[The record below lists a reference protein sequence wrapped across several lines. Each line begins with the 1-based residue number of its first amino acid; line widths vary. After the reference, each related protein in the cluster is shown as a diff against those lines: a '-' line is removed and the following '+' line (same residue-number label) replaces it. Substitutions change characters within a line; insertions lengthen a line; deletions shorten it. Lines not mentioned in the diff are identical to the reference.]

1 MSWIRTHPRS
11 AATLLLVA
19 LVVMFWRLTAGD
31 DRPTTAGPYVPP
43 ADRGTSALPSPAVP
57 ARADGAAL
65 QLGGPGAGFGLAPPG
80 VPVTSLERH
89 ELRIEVSSE
98 SSIPGLRYYIP
109 TSQEDQSGERSYPG
123 TTFGLSTAVFGR
135 PAYAAVWVKAFL
147 KGPVT
152 CRIYVDGELTSTE
165 TTVGRTG
172 TAVCR
177 G

>member
-1 MSWIRTHPRS
+1 ML
-11 AATLLLVA
+11 AALAVVLWLLTV
-19 LVVMFWRLTAGD
+19 GD
-31 DRPTTAGPYVPP
+31 DRPTTTGPYVPP
-43 ADRGTSALPSPAVP
+43 ADRGASALPAPAVP
-57 ARADGAAL
+57 ARAHEAAL

-89 ELRIEVSSE
+89 EVRIEVSSE

-109 TSQEDQSGERSYPG
+109 TSQENQSGERSYPG
-123 TTFGLSTAVFGR
+123 TTFGLSTAVYGR
-135 PAYAAVWVKAFL
+135 PAYAAVWVKALL

-152 CRIYVDGELTSTE
+152 CRIYVDGVLTSTE